1 MDYQR
6 LETLRDSHPGWRLL
20 TADHAAFVASF
31 LHKTFIAPNKRTIPE
46 AALVSNLE
54 DYLYHLRHETGPDRF
69 KRDAGAYLDEWSS
82 DRCGWLRKYY
92 AAEVDEPLYDL
103 APAAEL
109 ALSWLVSLGPRAF
122 IGTESRLITIFELL
136 RQLIEG
142 TETDPDIR
150 VVALMR
156 QRKAIDAE
164 ITKIREGRIDILD
177 SASVRDRF
185 QEVVTTARSLLADFR
200 AVEQNFR
207 DLDRQ
212 VRERIAT
219 WDGHKSELLDDIFE
233 ARDAISDSDQGR
245 SFVGFWDLLMSE
257 SRQEEL
263 TSLLKKA
270 LELEAVQKLQPD
282 RRILRIHHDW
292 ITAGEVTQRTVARL
306 SSELRRYLDDK
317 VWLEN
322 RRIMEI
328 LRNIEETALAVRASP
343 PGERFAEID
352 GLTRAVRLV
361 MDRPLFSPPTN
372 PEIDDIIS
380 VASGDDISPDG
391 LFNRV
396 WVDKTRLRT
405 HVWRALQ
412 QQDQISISELLEI
425 YPLEKGL
432 AELIGYLSIASGEEA
447 AVIDDSAKQT
457 ITWTDQAGVI
467 RQATLPLII
476 FTRADPPN
484 AQTTGGSA

>member
-1 MDYQR
+1 MDYRR
-6 LETLRDSHPGWRLL
+6 LETLRDSHPAWRLL
-20 TADHAAFVASF
+20 TADHAAFIASF
-31 LHKTFIAPNKRTIPE
+31 LHKTFIAPNKRTIPD
-46 AALVSNLE
+46 AVLSSNLE
-54 DYLYHLRHETGPDRF
+54 DYLYHLRRETGPEQF

-92 AAEVDEPLYDL
+92 ASVADEPLYDL

-109 ALSWLVSLGPRAF
+109 ALSWLASLGPRSF

-142 TETDPDIR
+142 TETDPDVR

-156 QRKAIDAE
+156 QRKAIDEE
-164 ITKIREGRIDILD
+164 IAKIREGRIDILD
-177 SASVRDRF
+177 PASVRDRF
-185 QEVVTTARSLLADFR
+185 LEVVTTARSLLADFR

-207 DLDRQ
+207 DLDRE

-219 WDGHKSELLDDIFE
+219 WDGRKSELLDDIFE

-245 SFVGFWDLLMSE
+245 SFIGFWDLLMSE

-263 TSLLKKA
+263 TNLLKKA

-292 ITAGEVTQRTVARL
+292 ITAGEVTQRTVAQL

-328 LRNIEETALAVRASP
+328 LRNIEETALAVRTSP

-352 GLTRAVRLV
+352 GLAPTVRLV
-361 MDRPLFSPPTN
+361 IDRPLFSPPAN
-372 PEIDDIIS
+372 PEIDDLIS
-380 VASGDDISPDG
+380 VASGDDISADA
-391 LFNRV
+391 LFDRV
-396 WVDKTRLRT
+396 WVDKTQLRT

-432 AELIGYLSIASGEEA
+432 AELIGYLSIASGDDT

-457 ITWTDQAGVI
+457 ITWTDDTGVT
-467 RQATLPLII
+467 RQATLPLVI
-476 FTRADPPN
+476 FTRSDLRN
-484 AQTTGGSA
+484 APTAGVLA

>member
-6 LETLRDSHPGWRLL
+6 LETLRTNHPAWRLL
-20 TADHAAFVASF
+20 TADHAAFIASF
-31 LHKTFIAPNKRTIPE
+31 LHKAFIAPNKRTIPE
-46 AALVSNLE
+46 AVLASNLD
-54 DYLYHLRHETGPDRF
+54 DYLYQLRREEGQDKF
-69 KRDAGAYLDEWSS
+69 KREAGAYLDEWSS

-92 AAEVDEPLYDL
+92 AAEADEPLYDL

-109 ALSWLVSLGPRAF
+109 ALSWLVGLGPRSF

-142 TETDPDIR
+142 TETDPDVR

-164 ITKIREGRIDILD
+164 IARIREGRVDILD
-177 SASVRDRF
+177 PASVRDRF
-185 QEVVTTARSLLADFR
+185 LEVVTTARSLLSDFR

-207 DLDRQ
+207 DLDRE

-219 WDGHKSELLDDIFE
+219 WDGHKADLLDDIFD
-233 ARDAISDSDQGR
+233 ARDAIADSDQGR

-263 TSLLKKA
+263 TRLLKKA

-282 RRILRIHHDW
+282 RRILRIHHDA
-292 ITAGEVTQRTVARL
+292 AGEVTQRTVAQL
-306 SSELRRYLDDK
+306 SSELRRYLDDR

-328 LRNIEETALAVRASP
+328 LRDIEEAALAVRAAP

-352 GLTRAVRLV
+352 GLAPAVRLV
-361 MDRPLFSPPTN
+361 MDRPLFSPAQQARN
-372 PEIDDIIS
+372 RRSDI
-380 VASGDDISPDG
+380 
-391 LFNRV
+391 
-396 WVDKTRLRT
+396 
-405 HVWRALQ
+405 
-412 QQDQISISELLEI
+412 
-425 YPLEKGL
+425 
-432 AELIGYLSIASGEEA
+432 
-447 AVIDDSAKQT
+447 
-457 ITWTDQAGVI
+457 
-467 RQATLPLII
+467 
-476 FTRADPPN
+476 
-484 AQTTGGSA
+484 GSDRRRCFG

>member
-6 LETLRDSHPGWRLL
+6 LETLRTNHPAWRLL

-46 AALVSNLE
+46 AVLASNLE
-54 DYLYHLRHETGPDRF
+54 DYLYQLRREEGPDKF

-82 DRCGWLRKYY
+82 DRHGWLRKYY
-92 AAEVDEPLYDL
+92 AAEADEPLYDL

-109 ALSWLVSLGPRAF
+109 ALSWLASLGPRLF

-142 TETDPDIR
+142 TETDPDVR

-156 QRKAIDAE
+156 QRKSIDAE
-164 ITKIREGRIDILD
+164 IARIREGRLETLD
-177 SASVRDRF
+177 PASVRDRF
-185 QEVVTTARSLLADFR
+185 MEVVATARSLLSDFR

-207 DLDRQ
+207 DLDRE

-219 WDGHKSELLDDIFE
+219 WDGHKADLLDDIFE
-233 ARDAISDSDQGR
+233 ARDAIADSDQGR

-257 SRQEEL
+257 LRQEEL

-292 ITAGEVTQRTVARL
+292 IAAGEVTQRTVAQL

-328 LRNIEETALAVRASP
+328 LRDIEEAALAVRVAP

-352 GLTRAVRLV
+352 GLAPAVRLV
-361 MDRPLFSPPTN
+361 MDRPLFNPPN
-372 PEIDDIIS
+372 KPEIDDLIA
-380 VASGDDISPDG
+380 VATGDDVSADA

-396 WVDKTRLRT
+396 WVDKARLRA

-412 QQDQISISELLEI
+412 QKNQISISELLDS

-432 AELIGYLSIASGEEA
+432 AELIGYLSIASGDDTT
-447 AVIDDSAKQT
+447 VIDDAVKQT
-457 ITWTDQAGVI
+457 ITWTDDSGVI
-467 RQATLPLII
+467 RQATLPLVI
-476 FTRADPPN
+476 FTRAGLN
-484 AQTTGGSA
+484 APIVGGPT